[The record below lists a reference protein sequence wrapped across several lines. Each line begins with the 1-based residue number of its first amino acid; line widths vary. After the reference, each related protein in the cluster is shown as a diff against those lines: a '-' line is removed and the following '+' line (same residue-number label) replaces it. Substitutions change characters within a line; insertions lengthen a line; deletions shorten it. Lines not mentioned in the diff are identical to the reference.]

1 MNPNNKELIYDLIKI
16 SFKQKVENRGYN
28 DFNYRYNNTN
38 ETESKYNILYFTKES
53 LEKGYRILS
62 ELAKLNDRPLE
73 LKEDKHKQK
82 INEKKL
88 EDENSPYN
96 KNIKE
101 FKEIS
106 EKILQLSNSY
116 YEIIPFEDKRNYS
129 VTPINNA
136 QLIKQELENFNR
148 YYIIINY

>member
-1 MNPNNKELIYDLIKI
+1 M
-16 SFKQKVENRGYN
+16 
-28 DFNYRYNNTN
+28 
-38 ETESKYNILYFTKES
+38 
-53 LEKGYRILS
+53 
-62 ELAKLNDRPLE
+62 
-73 LKEDKHKQK
+73 
-82 INEKKL
+82 

-106 EKILQLSNSY
+106 EKILQLSNSN
-116 YEIIPFEDKRNYS
+116 YEIIPFDDKRNYS